1 MHPLVVR
8 QLRKAGLE
16 LATADD
22 RLARFAAAV
31 GDAYRTADED
41 RRQLEHSLDLASEE
55 LYERNRRLE
64 AELEQRAALRQK
76 LVDTAHYMEES
87 ERNYRAVF
95 ELSPVG
101 ILATDLATGRVLH
114 ANDAMLASTGYTLDE
129 LLARTTAGL
138 VAPAHAGAERDLAR
152 TFERASRCGPL
163 EKQYVRRDG
172 SPFDALVSGI
182 RTQDDAGR
190 AIVWWIVQDISTR
203 KAMELELADAAR
215 RDKLTGL
222 ATRIHFMEHLQRAL
236 ARVRAGT
243 QSLLA
248 VLYLDF
254 DRFKFV
260 NDTLGHDAGDELL
273 AQIAVRLR
281 AATGARDGI
290 DVTDGLGPVVSRFGG
305 DEFLVLVN
313 DLRRA
318 PDAMR
323 VADRLLEALAPV
335 YDLRGRE
342 MHSSASIGVVTSDQC
357 ALDADEIVRN
367 ADVAM
372 YEAKRS
378 GRGRCLVFDR
388 SMHTRLARRV
398 AIEHALR
405 RAVEAREL
413 RVVYQPIVELATG
426 RMTSVEALLR
436 WTHPML
442 GDIEPSEFVPIAEET
457 GQIVALGHW
466 VQAEACEAFKRW
478 RAADP
483 ERAPETISVNVS
495 RAELALGPRM
505 LAQVQAVLERADL
518 APEHLQ
524 LEITEREIMRDPE
537 AARTLLRALGALGVK
552 IAMDDFGTGNSS
564 LGFLRNYP
572 FDTIKID
579 RSFVHDLTDS
589 PDGLAVIHAAV
600 NLIENL
606 GMTSVVE
613 GVEELPQVAVLQSI
627 GCRAAQGWYFGRP
640 VSADQLLESFTLR
653 RPAALLRTA

>member
-1 MHPLVVR
+1 MHPLVAR
-8 QLRKAGLE
+8 QLRKAGLDV
-16 LATADD
+16 ADAD
-22 RLARFAAAV
+22 ERLASFVAAV
-31 GDAYRTADED
+31 GQAYLAADED

-64 AELEQRAALRQK
+64 AELEQRAVLSRK
-76 LVDTAHYMEES
+76 LVDTAHAAEEI
-87 ERNYRAVF
+87 ERSYRAVF

-101 ILATDLATGRVLH
+101 IVATELATGRVLH
-114 ANDAMLASTGYTLDE
+114 ANDAMLASTGYARDE
-129 LLARTTAGL
+129 LLAMTTAGL
-138 VAPAHAGAERDLAR
+138 VVPAQATAERELRSA
-152 TFERASRCGPL
+152 FERTPRYGPV

-172 SPFDALVSGI
+172 STFDALVSGI

-190 AIVWWIVQDISTR
+190 TIVWWIVQDISAR
-203 KAMELELADAAR
+203 KAMELQLADAAR

-222 ATRIHFMEHLQRAL
+222 ATRIHFMERLEHAL
-236 ARVRAGT
+236 ARVRAGA
-243 QSLLA
+243 QPRLA

-281 AATGARDGI
+281 AAVGARDGL
-290 DVTDGLGPVVSRFGG
+290 DDGDGRRPVVSRFGG
-305 DEFLVLVN
+305 DEFLLLVN
-313 DLRRA
+313 DVQQA
-318 PDAMR
+318 GDALR
-323 VADRLLEALAPV
+323 VAERLLEALAPTYV
-335 YDLRGRE
+335 LRGRE
-342 MHSSASIGVVTSDQC
+342 VHSSASIGVVTSDQC
-357 ALDADEIVRN
+357 ALDADELVRN

-378 GRGRCLVFDR
+378 GRGRCVVFDR

-405 RAVEAREL
+405 RAIEAREL
-413 RVVYQPIVELATG
+413 HLVYQPIVELGSG
-426 RMTSVEALLR
+426 RMTSAEALLR
-436 WTHPML
+436 WTHPSL
-442 GDIEPSEFVPIAEET
+442 GAIEPSEFVPIAEET

-505 LAQVQAVLERADL
+505 LAQVRAVLERAGL
-518 APEHLQ
+518 APECLQ

-537 AARTLLRALGALGVK
+537 ASRTLLRALGELGVK

-579 RSFVHDLTDS
+579 RSFVQDLTDS

-613 GVEELPQVAVLQSI
+613 GVEALPQVAVLQSI

-640 VSADQLLESFTLR
+640 VPAEQLLASYAATHLAPRLR
-653 RPAALLRTA
+653 SA